1 MSHEMQLLR
10 FDDLEPDAPAG
21 HWGVA
26 SRFLERADERLTVQV
41 CEMTPDGGAEPHA
54 HDAHDQMFVVLEGAL
69 IVLDG
74 TGGDVL
80 VRRGE
85 ALRIPPAAVHAT
97 LNGGDGLAR
106 YLVLTYPAVR

>member
-1 MSHEMQLLR
+1 MSNEMQLLR

-26 SRFLERADERLTVQV
+26 SRFVERAGERLTVQV
-41 CEMTPDGGAEPHA
+41 CEMAPDGGAEPHA

-69 IVLDG
+69 AVRDG
-74 TGGDVL
+74 ADSEIL
-80 VRRGE
+80 VRGGE
-85 ALRIPPAAVHAT
+85 ALRIPAAAVHAT
-97 LNGGDGLAR
+97 LNGGEGPAR

>member
-10 FDDLEPDAPAG
+10 FDDLEPDAPEG

-26 SRFLERADERLTVQV
+26 SRFLERAAERLAVQV
-41 CEMTPDGGAEPHA
+41 CEMTLDGGAEPHA
-54 HDAHDQMFVVLEGAL
+54 HDAHDQMFVVLDGAL
-69 IVLDG
+69 VVRDG
-74 TGGDVL
+74 TDGEIL

-85 ALRIPPAAVHAT
+85 ALRIPAAAVHAT
-97 LNGGDGLAR
+97 LNGGGGLAT